1 MKLFLIYLCIVV
13 FLAIIYYFVLKQT
26 KENFENDVKN
36 ENENKNDETPIQKPF
51 QFETKTINT
60 NDYLFPTKDLQKIC
74 NDKGFAPSYGPK
86 GCFKNG
92 DYDPYA
98 NCECENK
105 ETGNCETCYSDINPD
120 KKSASVIYNAT
131 KF

>member
-1 MKLFLIYLCIVV
+1 MVLG
-13 FLAIIYYFVLKQT
+13 IIYYLVLKKT
-26 KENFENDVKN
+26 RENFENDTKP
-36 ENENKNDETPIQKPF
+36 ETAVQKPF

-74 NDKGFAPSYGPK
+74 NDKGLAPAYGPK
-86 GCFKNG
+86 GCFKKG

-98 NCECENK
+98 NCECQNK